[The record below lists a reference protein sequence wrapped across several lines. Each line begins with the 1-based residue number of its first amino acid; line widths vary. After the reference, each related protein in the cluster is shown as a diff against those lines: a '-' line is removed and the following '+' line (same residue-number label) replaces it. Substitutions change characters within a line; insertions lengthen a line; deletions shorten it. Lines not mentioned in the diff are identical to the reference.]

1 MSKASYITHFLFELV
16 MLLSLECLRLLL
28 KPLKTTII
36 KLIRVNLSITKSPE
50 NAAPP
55 HKKCKRRV
63 RFSLLV
69 SRKQQSSGVS
79 CLEV

>member
-1 MSKASYITHFLFELV
+1 MSKPLRIPHFLFELV
-16 MLLSLECLRLLL
+16 MLLSLEWLRLLL
-28 KPLKTTII
+28 KPFKTAII

-55 HKKCKRRV
+55 HKQGKLRV
-63 RFSLLV
+63 RFSLPV
-69 SRKQQSSGVS
+69 RRKQQSSRVS